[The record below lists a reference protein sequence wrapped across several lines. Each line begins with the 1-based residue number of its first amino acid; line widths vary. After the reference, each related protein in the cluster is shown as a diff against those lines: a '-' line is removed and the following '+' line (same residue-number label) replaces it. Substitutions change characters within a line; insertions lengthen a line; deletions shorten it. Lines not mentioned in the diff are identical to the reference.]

1 MKNPD
6 RVHEVAAHEV
16 ALTFGQRA
24 RLAVEC
30 LPVAFFTLALVFS
43 LTFLKDLTGA
53 PPPKLLILFL
63 SLILLVTGAAA
74 INRLRDLASGVARVQ
89 DDRLERS
96 WRRRGSPGSNPFRG
110 KFEHL
115 GTMRLSSRAH
125 GQGQNGSPYRVC
137 YSPASKIVWSLE
149 RLP

>member
-6 RVHEVAAHEV
+6 PVHEVAAHEL

-30 LPVAFFTLALVFS
+30 LPVVFFTLALVFS
-43 LTFLKDLTGA
+43 LTFLKDLTGV
-53 PPPKLLILFL
+53 PPPRLLILFL
-63 SLILLVTGAAA
+63 GLVLLVTGAAA
-74 INRLRDLASGVARVQ
+74 INRIRDLASGVARIQ
-89 DDRLERS
+89 EDRLERS
-96 WRRRGSPGSNPFRG
+96 WRSRGSPAKPFHG
-110 KFEHL
+110 KFERL